1 MVAASETTHCYTHF
15 GAASD
20 LFWYRSKEILLSGPA
35 GTGKSRACLEK
46 LHACAQRYPNMRG
59 LMVRKTLVS
68 LVGAGIV
75 TYKAKV
81 LHPLDGVRFFGGS
94 KDEPA
99 SYRYPNGSR
108 IVIGGLDKS
117 EKVMSTEY
125 DMIYVQEA
133 TEATEQDWED
143 LTTRLRN
150 QVMPYQQLIA
160 DCNPQHPTHWLKL
173 RCDREQTRM
182 LHSRH
187 EDNPTVTEEYLNTL
201 RALTGVRRARLYE
214 GIWSAAEGIVYDS
227 FDERTHIVDAPPA
240 HPRSY
245 FAAQDWGYTNPGVLG
260 VFAEDGDGRLYLVA
274 EHYMTGQTVD
284 AWWVPRAK
292 ALHERYHFQSIQCD
306 PSEPDFIQQYVSAG
320 LPAVKATNA
329 IAPGVGAVRTR
340 LDDRRLFFVRDALLE
355 RDESLVAEYRP
366 FSVTQEFSSYVW
378 PKDVTGRVVKEVPQ
392 GGVDHGMDM
401 IRYAV
406 AHRDLDGGTPY
417 AGAVAPPRPVTS
429 AIQRGY
435 RPFG

>member
-1 MVAASETTHCYTHF
+1 MVAASEITHAYTHY

-20 LFWYRSKEILLSGPA
+20 LFWYRTKEVLMGGPA

-46 LHACAQRYPNMRG
+46 LHACAQRYPGMRG
-59 LMVRKTLVS
+59 LMVRKTLTS

-81 LHPLDGVRFFGGS
+81 LHPLDGVKFFGGS

-108 IVIGGLDKS
+108 IVVGGLDKS

-133 TEATEQDWED
+133 TEITEQDWED

-150 QVMPYQQLIA
+150 HVLPYQQLMA
-160 DCNPQHPTHWLKL
+160 DCNPQEPTHWLKL
-173 RCDREQTRM
+173 RCDRGQTRM

-214 GIWSAAEGIVYDS
+214 GIWAAAEGIVYENY
-227 FDERTHIVDAPPA
+227 DERAHVIDAAPA
-240 HPRSY
+240 GLRNY

-260 VFAEDGDGRLYLVA
+260 VFGEDGDGRLYEVA
-274 EHYMTGQTVD
+274 EYYMTGVTVD
-284 AWWVPRAK
+284 AWWVPRVV
-292 ALHERYHFQSIQCD
+292 ALHQRYRFRSIQCD
-306 PSEPDFIQQYVSAG
+306 PSEPDYIQQYVSAG
-320 LPAVKATNA
+320 LPAVKAINA
-329 IAPGVGAVRTR
+329 IAPGVGVVRTR
-340 LDDRRLFFVRDALLE
+340 LDSNRLFFVRDALIE
-355 RDESLVAEYRP
+355 RDEALVAQHLP
-366 FSVTQEFSSYVW
+366 FVSRQEFAGYVW
-378 PKDVTGRVVKEVPQ
+378 PKDVAGRVVKETPAP
-392 GGVDHGMDM
+392 GIDHGMDM
-401 IRYAV
+401 VRYAV
-406 AHRDLDGGTPY
+406 ASKDITP
-417 AGAVAPPRPVTS
+417 ARSAVALSGNARPVQS
-429 AIQRGY
+429 FKQ
-435 RPFG
+435 

>member
-1 MVAASETTHCYTHF
+1 MSPMVVASETKTTLTYTHY

-20 LFWYRSKEILLSGPA
+20 LFWYRSKEILMGGPA

-46 LHACAQRYPNMRG
+46 LHACAQHYPGMRG

-133 TEATEQDWED
+133 TETTEQDWED

-150 QVMPYQQLIA
+150 HVMPYQQLMA
-160 DCNPQHPTHWLKL
+160 DCNPQQPTHWLKL
-173 RCDREQTRM
+173 RCDRGQTRM
-182 LHSRH
+182 LYSRH

-214 GIWSAAEGIVYDS
+214 GIWAAAEGIVYDEY
-227 FDERTHIVDAPPA
+227 DERIHLVDAAPA
-240 HPRSY
+240 GLRNV

-260 VFAEDGDGRLYLVA
+260 VFGEDGDGRLFLVA
-274 EHYMTGQTVD
+274 ELYMTGQTVD
-284 AWWVPRAK
+284 KWWVPRVV
-292 ALHERYHFQSIQCD
+292 ALHKQYRFQSIQCD
-306 PSEPDFIQQYVSAG
+306 PSEPAYIQQYVSAG
-320 LPAVKATNA
+320 LPAVKGINA
-329 IAPGVGAVRTR
+329 IAPGVGVVRTR
-340 LDDRRLFFVRDALLE
+340 LTDRRVFFVRDALRE
-355 RDESLVAEYRP
+355 RDEALVAAHLP
-366 FSVTQEFSSYVW
+366 FVDDGRSSLA
-378 PKDVTGRVVKEVPQ
+378 TCGRRMSR
-392 GGVDHGMDM
+392 GV
-401 IRYAV
+401 
-406 AHRDLDGGTPY
+406 
-417 AGAVAPPRPVTS
+417 S
-429 AIQRGY
+429 
-435 RPFG
+435 